1 MDDIFDLI
9 IVYTKKYTKAAPNL
23 GIAVGTLLLP
33 ALLITPAGLMS
44 IPQVMPTGNV
54 LLSLLG
60 LAILCSSIACLFY
73 YRLIRDVGPTRA
85 ISVTLLVP
93 VFGSIWGTIF
103 FGETLNSG
111 AVAGGIIVLIGVALV
126 LGVLPFQCQDTKS

>member
-1 MDDIFDLI
+1 MDDILDLI

-23 GIAVGTLLLP
+23 GRAVGTLLLP

-44 IPQVMPTGNV
+44 IPQVMLTRNV

-73 YRLIRDVGPTRA
+73 YRLIRDVGPTHHFGDTSGSGLRQH
-85 ISVTLLVP
+85 VGHHLL
-93 VFGSIWGTIF
+93 W
-103 FGETLNSG
+103 
-111 AVAGGIIVLIGVALV
+111 
-126 LGVLPFQCQDTKS
+126 